1 MNNKTAFARSRR
13 TGVVLCIP
21 LIAGVLVFYAIP
33 MAMLLWQS
41 LRTPG
46 GSFCGLQN
54 YKALLCNPAFQLAAQ
69 NTAVLWAVS
78 LPVNLGVGMLFAQL
92 WNLCSSGI
100 GLCWLLFPAM
110 VPAACSIAFGKL
122 AFFRIFG
129 ANEMTQVHLFSFIVF
144 LYLWKT
150 VGFTALVLHQK
161 IRSIPLELSETA
173 ADLGAAPLQIFFKIQ
188 LPILIPAIADSLA
201 IALLGSFRLFREAYL
216 LAGTHPQGR
225 LYSLQHF
232 YYNNFANLNAP
243 RLAAASILQTV
254 MIALFAA
261 LLFRRDPKHETHK

>member
-1 MNNKTAFARSRR
+1 MQFPWRCCFGRVCAHRAALSADCKITKS
-13 TGVVLCIP
+13 C
-21 LIAGVLVFYAIP
+21 YAIP
-33 MAMLLWQS
+33 PFSLLPKIP
-41 LRTPG
+41 LFYGP
-46 GSFCGLQN
+46 FLFLLIL
-54 YKALLCNPAFQLAAQ
+54 ALECFL
-69 NTAVLWAVS
+69 
-78 LPVNLGVGMLFAQL
+78 
-92 WNLCSSGI
+92 
-100 GLCWLLFPAM
+100 
-110 VPAACSIAFGKL
+110 VPAACSITFGKL
-122 AFFRIFG
+122 AVFRIFE
-129 ANEMTQVHLFSFIVF
+129 ANEIAQAHLFSFVVF

-161 IRSIPLELSETA
+161 IRRIPLELSETA

-216 LAGTHPQGR
+216 LAGPHPQGR

-254 MIALFAA
+254 MITLFAA
-261 LLFRRDPKHETHK
+261 LLFRRDSRHETHK

>member
-1 MNNKTAFARSRR
+1 MNNKTAFASSRR
-13 TGVVLCIP
+13 AGVVLCIP

-33 MAMLLWQS
+33 MAMLLWHS

-54 YKALLCNPAFQLAAQ
+54 YKELLCNPAFQLAAQ

-78 LPVNLGVGMLFAQL
+78 LPVDLGVGMLFAQL

-100 GLCWLLFPAM
+100 GLCWLMFPAM

-122 AFFRIFG
+122 AVFRIFG
-129 ANEMTQVHLFSFIVF
+129 ANEMAQAHLFSFIVF

-150 VGFTALVLHQK
+150 VGFTALVLQQK

-201 IALLGSFRLFREAYL
+201 IALLGGFRLFREAYL
-216 LAGTHPQGR
+216 LAGPHPQGR

-261 LLFRRDPKHETHK
+261 LLFRRDSRHETHK